1 MRMLK
6 SALLVSAGILIG
18 VGANAVLAQN
28 NAPSYMVAEINVKDQ
43 TAYEASGVVQLRE
56 QIKAAGGKLIA
67 GGYNK
72 TEVLDGAPPPNR
84 YLIFQYPD
92 KATAQKVWTSDIKP
106 WQTSE
111 KVRHV
116 AEFRTWLVE
125 AAAPD
130 MK

>member
-1 MRMLK
+1 MLK

-43 TAYEASGVVQLRE
+43 AVYEASGVVELRDK
-56 QIKAAGGKLIA
+56 IKAAGGKLIA

-84 YLIFQYPD
+84 FLIFQYPD
-92 KATAQKVWTSDIKP
+92 KATAQKVWTTVIKP
-106 WQTSE
+106 WQTSD
-111 KVRHV
+111 KVRKV

-125 AAAPD
+125 APQPD